1 MHGGGKSKRWKKPHL
16 NVDLSVFS
24 FPNAMILFCL
34 CSLCWLTRSVV
45 DRSLFCVNIFNAQ
58 IFGWWYLFV
67 CVSVLFVLLNW
78 AFFRLRKIPSKHRPM
93 NTQQLHTSRP
103 ACLLQYFYTIILRL
117 FLRKYFLFCYTIFYD
132 AIFCQQMA
140 VFLFIQEIRYTF
152 NKISL
157 EVFFLSRFFQK

>member
-1 MHGGGKSKRWKKPHL
+1 MFPMLTDTFCCWSVTFLRQYFQCSNIWLMILVCVCKCLICAL
-16 NVDLSVFS
+16 NLSV
-24 FPNAMILFCL
+24 
-34 CSLCWLTRSVV
+34 
-45 DRSLFCVNIFNAQ
+45 
-58 IFGWWYLFV
+58 
-67 CVSVLFVLLNW
+67 
-78 AFFRLRKIPSKHRPM
+78 FRLRKIPSKHRPM